1 MSALTRLTSLLLG
14 FILIITA
21 CNTATPPPQ
30 ASTSLIV
37 PPIPALAPAYQQ
49 FSINTEKDTTLS
61 IASGTQITIRA
72 NSLVDA
78 TGTPVKGEAIIKYR
92 EYHDAASVV
101 LSGIP
106 MNYYS
111 NGQEQHFQT
120 AGMFDIAGEQNGA
133 ALAIKEGSGIQVD
146 LASFADED
154 DYSFFA
160 LNEETGWQFVD
171 HVPSSPN
178 PQRDILDK
186 EIKSITQ
193 KMGSSNSP
201 YFVFNYDGVLDISF
215 DSNPLSAANRANS
228 KVRRKFQAYNI
239 DAYKS
244 SLYQYIK
251 YETSH
256 YPADMLIWKNV
267 GRRFPNWARYKKC
280 AMSIKL
286 LQDKTYEITAKL
298 DGKEFVGKIEILV
311 PLKYLFD
318 YTPERWKNNI
328 ATVLKDISSKEEK
341 YREELER
348 LRLRREQQAAVLR
361 SFEIAGFGIY
371 NYDRLFKEENKIE
384 IVADFKAKGIQ
395 DLDWVICLPEDGKTV
410 IKYPKN
416 MWAKVVLLPDN
427 KAKFISIMPDKKVAV
442 YSSKAYQTLDF
453 ETLRNQE
460 KPQVDFELVTV
471 IKQLESEADLKALIQ
486 DTDA

>member
-1 MSALTRLTSLLLG
+1 MSALTRLTVLLLG
-14 FILIITA
+14 FVLLITA
-21 CNTATPPPQ
+21 CNTATNSPN
-30 ASTSLIV
+30 ASIGLV
-37 PPIPALAPAYQQ
+37 APPIPALAPAYQQ
-49 FSINTEKDTTLS
+49 FSINAQKDTTLS
-61 IASGTQITIRA
+61 IASGTQITIPA

-78 TGTPVKGEAIIKYR
+78 TGAVVKGEAMIKYR
-92 EYHDAASVV
+92 EYHDATSVV

-106 MNYYS
+106 MNYNS

-146 LASFADED
+146 LASFAEGL
-154 DYSFFA
+154 DYNLFA
-160 LNEETGWQFVD
+160 LNKKTGWKFVD
-171 HVPSSPN
+171 YVQPSPN
-178 PQRDILDK
+178 PQRALLDK
-186 EIKSITQ
+186 EIKSITK
-193 KMGSSNSP
+193 KMGSSSSP
-201 YFVFNYDGVLDISF
+201 YFVFSYDGVLDVSF

-228 KVRRKFQAYNI
+228 KVRRKFKAYQI

-267 GRRFPNWARYKKC
+267 GRRFPSWARYKKC
-280 AMSIKL
+280 AMSVKL
-286 LQDKTYEITAKL
+286 LQGKTYAITAKL
-298 DGKEFVGKIEILV
+298 DGKEFVGKIQILV

-318 YTPERWKNNI
+318 YTPEKWKNNI

-341 YREELER
+341 YREELEK
-348 LRLRREQQAAVLR
+348 LRLRQEQQAAVLR

-384 IVADFKAKGIQ
+384 VLADFKAKDIEN
-395 DLDWVICLPEDGKTV
+395 LDWVICLPEDGKTV

-416 MWAKVVLLPDN
+416 LWSKVVLLPDN
-427 KAKFISIMPDKKVAV
+427 KAKFISIMPDKKIAV
-442 YSSKAYQTLDF
+442 YSSKAYQALDF
-453 ETLRNQE
+453 ETLRGQE
-460 KPQVDFELVTV
+460 KPKVDFQLVTV
-471 IKQLESEADLKALIQ
+471 IDQLESAEALKALIQ
-486 DTDA
+486 DTPT